1 MQSEMQTLKVISL
14 YISKT
19 PGLPTVSTA
28 EIQLR
33 PNYGIIGDTHT
44 GEMRTRSNGEVVP
57 NLRHFTAVSPQELG
71 EVAEELGVPYLDPS
85 LLSANICFAGVK
97 KLTETLVPGTLLFNA
112 EGRAVLEVK
121 GVVEPCFSMGQRIA
135 AHYPQLAVE
144 AQLFP
149 KYANGRRGI
158 HGIALEETTIKLY
171 DTFSVV
177 LPSR

>member
-14 YISKT
+14 YTSKT
-19 PGLPTVSTA
+19 RGLPTVPAA

-44 GEMRTRSNGEVVP
+44 GEMRTRSNGEV
-57 NLRHFTAVSPQELG
+57 
-71 EVAEELGVPYLDPS
+71 AEELAVPYLDPS
-85 LLSANICFAGVK
+85 LLSANICFAGIK
-97 KLTETLVPGTLLFNA
+97 KLTETLVPGTLLLNA

-121 GVVEPCFSMGQRIA
+121 GVVEPCFPMGQRIA
-135 AHYPQLAVE
+135 AHYPHLAVE

-149 KYANGRRGI
+149 KYAYGRRGI

-171 DTFSVV
+171 DTFSVI